1 VFHRDPQGERERD
14 RLLVQLYNEDSAR
27 LLCLDPQTGT
37 DIWTAERGKGTSW
50 STPVVWSNDGT
61 TEVVTAGE
69 GSVIAYGLADG
80 QERWRVG
87 GLDTSFACSVVADA
101 DGVYFGTSS
110 PGSKAPAY
118 AIGRGCSG
126 DLTLPKG
133 QASGGPVLWSK
144 TKCGAGMPSPVVVG
158 EHLYFLDKIAVCC
171 DKRTGVEKYR
181 KRLPGGSTAV
191 GSPLVVGDRIYLV
204 NERGYTVVLEAGP
217 EFKVLAENPL
227 GGPDEI
233 FWATPA
239 VTDDAILIRST
250 AALYCIK

>member
-1 VFHRDPQGERERD
+1 
-14 RLLVQLYNEDSAR
+14 
-27 LLCLDPQTGT
+27 
-37 DIWTAERGKGTSW
+37 
-50 STPVVWSNDGT
+50 
-61 TEVVTAGE
+61 
-69 GSVIAYGLADG
+69 
-80 QERWRVG
+80 
-87 GLDTSFACSVVADA
+87 
-101 DGVYFGTSS
+101 
-110 PGSKAPAY
+110 
-118 AIGRGCSG
+118 
-126 DLTLPKG
+126 
-133 QASGGPVLWSK
+133 
-144 TKCGAGMPSPVVVG
+144 MPSPVVVG

-171 DKRTGVEKYR
+171 EKRTGVEKYR

-204 NERGYTVVLEAGP
+204 NERGYTVVLQAGP